1 MTSHSSRIAAQP
13 VPAGHP
19 ARSPGSRHAG
29 FTLIELLVV
38 ISIIGILAG
47 LLMPAIG
54 MAMGQAN
61 QTACGNNLKQMI
73 LASKAYGNNND
84 NLWPFRPTIA
94 GSGLAIAAGADGFSG
109 DVAASNYTATA
120 IGSMEWLVVST
131 GYEMQVNSFACKAES
146 VFKPARITSATEMT
160 FGPPA
165 AGTASQ
171 WVVGFAANPSA
182 IPGYCYDWAV
192 PGSAKT
198 SRIVFADR
206 GRDTRSHKKVVMAGY
221 ADGHFS
227 SIQSTANTGTDV
239 ATPGDTSPLNVD
251 GSTTGM
257 LFVNRESGNESIYDG
272 TKAWSGSAVTG
283 TLDDGS
289 STRAALGSPTNAF
302 LR

>member
-61 QTACGNNLKQMI
+61 QTACGNNIKQMI

-84 NLWPFRPTIA
+84 NLWPYRPTTAAGAIIA
-94 GSGLAIAAGADGFSG
+94 PAGADGFNLG
-109 DVAASNYTATA
+109 VAAGDYLATA
-120 IGSMEWLVVST
+120 VGSMEWLVVST
-131 GYEMQVNSFACKAES
+131 GYEMQNNSFACKAET
-146 VFKPARITSATEMT
+146 VHKPPKIPSATEMT
-160 FGPPA
+160 WTGASSWANA
-165 AGTASQ
+165 ALAGGS
-171 WVVGFAANPSA
+171 S

-206 GRDTRSHKKVVMAGY
+206 GRDTRSHKKIIMAGY
-221 ADGHFS
+221 ADGHFQ
-227 SIQSTANTGTDV
+227 SIQSSNNTGLGANAPVNLDGT
-239 ATPGDTSPLNVD
+239 ATTL
-251 GSTTGM
+251 
-257 LFVNRESGNESIYDG
+257 LFINKDSANESIYDATVTWDG
-272 TKAWSGSAVTG
+272 TNANTTTPDGGSA
-283 TLDDGS
+283 S
-289 STRAALGSPTNAF
+289 SAALGSPTNAF